1 MTYVMSDIHG
11 NEKRFNDIM
20 NQIKLNPDDTLYIL
34 GDVIDRGE
42 GGIRILR
49 RVMASEN
56 IKMIL
61 GNHEYMMLNALYR
74 AKPFEH
80 EKTMRLWYHNGGNV
94 THYYLKHYR
103 LTVRDEIFEYL
114 NSLPI
119 NIEIEVSGE
128 QYILVHAAIQENYS
142 LHEASYDDSVEY
154 AVWSRRSEYDPVP
167 EGKIM
172 IFGHTPTSN
181 YQADIPMRIWCGDRR
196 IGIDCGC
203 AYGKH
208 GALACIRL
216 DDMKVFYSE

>member
-1 MTYVMSDIHG
+1 MF
-11 NEKRFNDIM
+11 KRKKKF
-20 NQIKLNPDDTLYIL
+20 QIPVSAYEY
-34 GDVIDRGE
+34 R
-42 GGIRILR
+42 
-49 RVMASEN
+49 
-56 IKMIL
+56 MIL
-61 GNHEYMMLNALYR
+61 DALMSSR
-74 AKPFEH
+74 
-80 EKTMRLWYHNGGNV
+80 EKLMAQGR
-94 THYYLKHYR
+94 
-103 LTVRDEIFEYL
+103 
-114 NSLPI
+114 
-119 NIEIEVSGE
+119 
-128 QYILVHAAIQENYS
+128 
-142 LHEASYDDSVEY
+142 YDDSVEY